1 MSANVK
7 FRKKERKKEDG
18 QLKLI
23 SALPPNS
30 LTSPATSL
38 DFLSSIPSFFW
49 KTLLHAIQEYI
60 HVNGTANSLSGDL
73 KAALFP
79 TLTVLG
85 RREAM
90 DDELS
95 LEESFTNIGLIACP
109 MH

>member
-1 MSANVK
+1 MLSLG
-7 FRKKERKKEDG
+7 RKKERKKEDG

-23 SALPPNS
+23 SALPPPPNS

-60 HVNGTANSLSGDL
+60 HVNGTARFVWRSKSCFISNSDSLRKKPWTRNSPL
-73 KAALFP
+73 KRALQ
-79 TLTVLG
+79 
-85 RREAM
+85 
-90 DDELS
+90 
-95 LEESFTNIGLIACP
+95 NIGLIACP